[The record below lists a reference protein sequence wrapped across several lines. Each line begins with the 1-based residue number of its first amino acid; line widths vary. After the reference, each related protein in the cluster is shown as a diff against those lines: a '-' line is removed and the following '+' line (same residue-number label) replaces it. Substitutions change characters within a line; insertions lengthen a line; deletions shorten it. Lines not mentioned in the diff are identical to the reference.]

1 MRWWRGFSQVI
12 NNAAVGCTNGIWY
25 AMPIHPMSVS
35 ATIHANDTWL
45 QSLRTQPLLQ
55 HANNVVHSNANGLL
69 VDNGVDASTGLVVEG
84 FSYDP
89 QINGV
94 LIGATFEGVL
104 AYKNYRFGV
113 WIRGTLFEGMSA
125 NVDPP
130 SVPSDW
136 WPLQTLQPQYRFA
149 LELYDFGMQLVKNST
164 ALHFDDPQSRV
175 LMKEDR
181 GGKLG
186 TIKWWHSC
194 SCGLEC
200 FDSR

>member
-1 MRWWRGFSQVI
+1 
-12 NNAAVGCTNGIWY
+12 
-25 AMPIHPMSVS
+25 MSVS

-113 WIRGTLFEGMSA
+113 WIRGTLLVINNPVLIDNAVGAFMRNGPCLLQGALFEGMSA